1 MKPIIFCDFD
11 GTITETDNIVS
22 LMTQFVPEESEKIA
36 KAMMEQT
43 ITFKDGVSAMFALL
57 STKQKNAVIQYLLD
71 TAIIREGFGDFVRYA
86 QENHI
91 PFYIVSGGV
100 DFFIEPLLKKYG
112 PFSGIYCNSAD
123 FSEQQIKLVFPNS
136 CDEECAKFDVQGCG
150 CCKPSVMR
158 KVAQSNHFKIVIGDS
173 LSDFEAAKQ
182 ADLVFARDHLI
193 KRCKDL
199 HLPYKPF
206 ETFYDCLEAVKKLI
220 EAEKVVSM

>member
-1 MKPIIFCDFD
+1 VKPIIFCDFD

-36 KAMMEQT
+36 KAMMEQKL
-43 ITFKDGVSAMFALL
+43 TFKDGVSAMFELL
-57 STKQKNAVIQYLLD
+57 STKQKDTVIKYLLD
-71 TAIIREGFGDFVRYA
+71 TAIIREGFDDFVRFA
-86 QENHI
+86 QEKHI

-136 CDEECAKFDVQGCG
+136 CDEECEKFETQGCG

-158 KVAQSNHFKIVIGDS
+158 KVAQRDHFKIVIGDS

-182 ADLVFARDHLI
+182 ADLVLARDHLI
-193 KRCKDL
+193 KRCEDL
-199 HLPYKPF
+199 HLPYKRF
-206 ETFYDCLEAVKKLI
+206 ETFYDCLEAVKELMD
-220 EAEKVVSM
+220 AEKAVKM